1 MIKNA
6 LAYVTRKKKRTVI
19 IFIILTFVLS
29 CLYSCLSI
37 MKSSGTL
44 EESLYKTSNSS
55 LSITK
60 KDANGYFESSQF
72 KDLNKIRGVKKVVY
86 QYDGL
91 SKLANG
97 KVIEAQGMV
106 MREDLS
112 DEMKNVLAL
121 RATSDASKDN
131 LFTSRV
137 FTMTKGKNI
146 SNKDRQSIV
155 VHEDFA
161 KKNNLKL
168 GDSVDLRFFKPDSGS
183 ADTKEYKYK
192 IIGMFSGKKQETYT
206 GLSSDFSENMV
217 FVDYESA
224 QKSMGMP
231 GEHKI
236 LNKISVFA
244 DSPSSL
250 DRLFNKVNKVVTNNS
265 GEAGD
270 STYNIVKDNGAFKD
284 VLESLSSVKHI
295 IRIMTMSIM
304 VGGITVLALILILW
318 LRERVY
324 EIGILL
330 SIGISKLSIVGQFI
344 TELVMVSLPAALI
357 SIIFGGLVQNSIIG
371 SLVSTDDVGML
382 SRTIIDNKNI
392 MVNIV
397 NFLQS
402 YLLLLIVI
410 LISVVIASAMIIV
423 KKPKD
428 ILSQIS

>member
-1 MIKNA
+1 
-6 LAYVTRKKKRTVI
+6 
-19 IFIILTFVLS
+19 
-29 CLYSCLSI
+29 
-37 MKSSGTL
+37 
-44 EESLYKTSNSS
+44 
-55 LSITK
+55 
-60 KDANGYFESSQF
+60 
-72 KDLNKIRGVKKVVY
+72 
-86 QYDGL
+86 
-91 SKLANG
+91 
-97 KVIEAQGMV
+97 MV

-146 SNKDRQSIV
+146 SSKDRQSIV

-168 GDSVDLRFFKPDSGS
+168 GDSVDLRFFQPDSGS

-224 QKSMGMP
+224 KKSMGMS
-231 GEHKI
+231 GEH
-236 LNKISVFA
+236 
-244 DSPSSL
+244 
-250 DRLFNKVNKVVTNNS
+250 KVNKVVTNNS

-344 TELVMVSLPAALI
+344 TELVIVSLPAALV

-371 SLVSTDDVGML
+371 SLVSKEDVGML

>member
-224 QKSMGMP
+224 QKSMGMS
-231 GEHKI
+231 GEHKL

-250 DRLFNKVNKVVTNNS
+250 EKIFKEANKIS
-265 GEAGD
+265 AQD
-270 STYNIVKDNGAFKD
+270 SSYNIAKDNAAFKD

-344 TELVMVSLPAALI
+344 TELVMVSLPAALV

-410 LISVVIASAMIIV
+410 LISVLIASAMIIV

>member
-19 IFIILTFVLS
+19 LLIILTVVLS
-29 CLYSCLSI
+29 FLYSCLSI
-37 MKSSGTL
+37 MKSSSAL
-44 EESLYKTSNSS
+44 EKSLYRSSNSS

-60 KDANGYFESSQF
+60 KDVNGYFDSNQF
-72 KDLNKIRGVKKVVY
+72 EDIEKIRGVKAVVH

-91 SKLANG
+91 TKLVNG

-106 MREDLS
+106 LREDLS

-121 RATSDASKDN
+121 RTTNNASKDN

-137 FTMTKGKNI
+137 FTMTKGRNI
-146 SNKDRQSIV
+146 SENDRNSIV

-161 KKNNLKL
+161 KKNKLKL
-168 GDSVDLRFFKPDSGS
+168 GDTVDMRFFQPESSS
-183 ADTKEYKYK
+183 ADSKEYKYK
-192 IIGMFSGKKQETYT
+192 IIGMFSGRKQETYT

-224 QKSMGMP
+224 QKSMGMT
-231 GEHKI
+231 GDHKI
-236 LNKISVFA
+236 SNKISVFA

-250 DRLFNKVNKVVTNNS
+250 EKIFKEVNKI
-265 GEAGD
+265 AAQD
-270 STYNIVKDNGAFKD
+270 SSYNVAKDNGAFKD
-284 VLESLSSVKHI
+284 ALESLSSVKHI

-304 VGGITVLALILILW
+304 IAGITVLALILILW

-330 SIGISKLSIVGQFI
+330 SVGVSKAAIVGQFI
-344 TELVMVSLPAALI
+344 TELVIVSLPSELVSA
-357 SIIFGGLVQNSIIG
+357 IFGSLVLNNIIG
-371 SLVSTDDVGML
+371 SLVSTEDMGML
-382 SRTIIDNKNI
+382 GKTIIDNKNI
-392 MVNIV
+392 MANLV
-397 NFLQS
+397 NFAQS
-402 YLLLLIVI
+402 YLLLLLVI
-410 LISVVIASAMIIV
+410 LISVFIASTMIIF
-423 KKPKD
+423 KKPKE

>member
-37 MKSSGTL
+37 MKSSSAL
-44 EESLYKTSNSS
+44 EKSLYRSSNSS
-55 LSITK
+55 LSINK
-60 KDANGYFESSQF
+60 KDVNGYFDSNQF
-72 KDLNKIRGVKKVVY
+72 EDIEKIRGVKDVVY

-91 SKLANG
+91 SKLVNG

-106 MREDLS
+106 LREDLS

-121 RATSDASKDN
+121 RATNNANKDN

-137 FTMTKGKNI
+137 FTITKGRNI
-146 SNKDRQSIV
+146 SENDRNSIV

-161 KKNNLKL
+161 KKNKLKL
-168 GDSVDLRFFKPDSGS
+168 GDIVDMRFFQPESSS
-183 ADTKEYKYK
+183 ADSKEYKYK
-192 IIGMFSGKKQETYT
+192 IIGMFSGRKHETYT
-206 GLSSDFSENMV
+206 GISSDFSENMV

-224 QKSMGMP
+224 QKSMGMT
-231 GEHKI
+231 GNNMI
-236 LNKISVFA
+236 SNKISVYA

-250 DRLFNKVNKVVTNNS
+250 EKIFKKVNKIV
-265 GEAGD
+265 AQD
-270 STYNIVKDNGAFKD
+270 SSYNITKDNGAFKD

-344 TELVMVSLPAALI
+344 TELVMVSLPSALI
-357 SIIFGGLVQNSIIG
+357 SAIFGGLVQNSIIG
-371 SLVSTDDVGML
+371 SLVSTEDMGML
-382 SRTIIDNKNI
+382 GKTIIDNKNI
-392 MVNIV
+392 MVNLV
-397 NFLQS
+397 NLAQS
-402 YLLLLIVI
+402 YILLLLVI
-410 LISVVIASAMIIV
+410 FISAVIASTMIIF

>member
-19 IFIILTFVLS
+19 LLIILTLVLS

-37 MKSSGTL
+37 MKSSGDL
-44 EESLYKTSNSS
+44 EKSLYRSSNSS

-60 KDANGYFESSQF
+60 KDVNGYFDSNQIE
-72 KDLNKIRGVKKVVY
+72 DIEKISGVKGMVY

-91 SKLANG
+91 TKLVNG

-106 MREDLS
+106 LREDLS

-121 RATSDASKDN
+121 RATNNASKDN

-137 FTMTKGKNI
+137 FTMTKGRNI
-146 SNKDRQSIV
+146 SENDRNSIV

-161 KKNNLKL
+161 KKNKLKL
-168 GDSVDLRFFKPDSGS
+168 GDTVDMRFFKPDSSS
-183 ADTKEYKYK
+183 ADAKEYKYK
-192 IIGMFSGKKQETYT
+192 IIGMFSGRKQETYT

-217 FVDYESA
+217 FIDYESA
-224 QKSMGMP
+224 QKSMGMT
-231 GEHKI
+231 GNHKI
-236 LNKISVFA
+236 SNKISVFA

-250 DRLFNKVNKVVTNNS
+250 DNIFKEVSKI
-265 GEAGD
+265 AAQD
-270 STYNIVKDNGAFKD
+270 SSYNVSKDNGAFKD

-295 IRIMTMSIM
+295 IIIMTLSIM
-304 VGGITVLALILILW
+304 IAGIAVLALILILW

-330 SIGISKLSIVGQFI
+330 SIGVSKAAIVGQFI
-344 TELVMVSLPAALI
+344 TELVIVSLPSALV
-357 SIIFGGLVQNSIIG
+357 SAIFGSLVLSNIIG
-371 SLVSTDDVGML
+371 SLVSTEDMGML
-382 SRTIIDNKNI
+382 GKTIIDNKNI
-392 MVNIV
+392 MANLV
-397 NFLQS
+397 NFAQS
-402 YLLLLIVI
+402 YLLLLLVI
-410 LISVVIASAMIIV
+410 LISVFIASTMIIF
-423 KKPKD
+423 KKPKE

>member
-37 MKSSGTL
+37 MKSSSTL

-183 ADTKEYKYK
+183 ADAKEYKYK

-224 QKSMGMP
+224 QKSMGMS
-231 GEHKI
+231 GEHKL

-250 DRLFNKVNKVVTNNS
+250 EKIFKEANKIS
-265 GEAGD
+265 AQD
-270 STYNIVKDNGAFKD
+270 SSYNIAKDNAAFKD

-344 TELVMVSLPAALI
+344 TELVMVSLPAALV

-410 LISVVIASAMIIV
+410 LISVLIASAMIIV

>member
-19 IFIILTFVLS
+19 IFIILTLVLS

-37 MKSSGTL
+37 IKSSGEL
-44 EESLYKTSNSS
+44 EKSLYRSSNSS

-60 KDANGYFESSQF
+60 KDANGYFNSNHF
-72 KDLNKIRGVKKVVY
+72 KDLKQISGVKGIAY

-91 SKLANG
+91 TKLVNG

-106 MREDLS
+106 LREDLS

-121 RATSDASKDN
+121 RATNNASKDN

-137 FTMTKGKNI
+137 FTMTKGRNI
-146 SNKDRQSIV
+146 SENDRNSIV

-161 KKNNLKL
+161 KKNKLKL
-168 GDSVDLRFFKPDSGS
+168 GDTVDMRFFQPESSS
-183 ADTKEYKYK
+183 AYAKEYKYK
-192 IIGMFSGKKQETYT
+192 IIGMFSGRKQETYT

-224 QKSMGMP
+224 QKSMGMT
-231 GEHKI
+231 GNHKI
-236 LNKISVFA
+236 SNKISVFA

-250 DRLFNKVNKVVTNNS
+250 EKIFNEVNKI
-265 GEAGD
+265 AAQD
-270 STYNIVKDNGAFKD
+270 SSYNVAKDDGAFKNA
-284 VLESLSSVKHI
+284 LESLSSVKHI
-295 IRIMTMSIM
+295 IRIMTLSIM
-304 VGGITVLALILILW
+304 IAGITVLALILILW

-330 SIGISKLSIVGQFI
+330 SIGVSKAAIVGQFI
-344 TELVMVSLPAALI
+344 TELVIVSLPSALV
-357 SIIFGGLVQNSIIG
+357 SAIFGSLVLSNIIG
-371 SLVSTDDVGML
+371 SLVSTEDMGML
-382 SRTIIDNKNI
+382 GKTIIDNKNV
-392 MVNIV
+392 MVNLV
-397 NFLQS
+397 NFAQS
-402 YLLLLIVI
+402 YLLLLLVI
-410 LISVVIASAMIIV
+410 LISVFIASTMIIF
-423 KKPKD
+423 KKPKE

>member
-19 IFIILTFVLS
+19 LLIILTVVLS

-37 MKSSGTL
+37 MKSSSTL
-44 EESLYKTSNSS
+44 EKSLYHSSNSS

-60 KDANGYFESSQF
+60 KDANGYFESNQF
-72 KDLNKIRGVKKVVY
+72 KDLKKISGVKGIVY

-91 SKLANG
+91 TKLVNG

-121 RATSDASKDN
+121 RATNNAARDS

-137 FTMTKGKNI
+137 FTMTKGRNI
-146 SNKDRQSIV
+146 SENDKNSIV

-161 KKNNLKL
+161 KKNKLKL
-168 GDSVDLRFFKPDSGS
+168 GDTVDMRFFKPESSS
-183 ADTKEYKYK
+183 ADAKEYKYK
-192 IIGMFSGKKQETYT
+192 IIGMFSGRKQETYT

-224 QKSMGMP
+224 QKSMGMI
-231 GEHKI
+231 GDHKI
-236 LNKISVFA
+236 LNKISVFS

-250 DRLFNKVNKVVTNNS
+250 EKIFKEVNKI
-265 GEAGD
+265 AAQD
-270 STYNIVKDNGAFKD
+270 SSYNVAKDNGAFKE
-284 VLESLSSVKHI
+284 VLESLNSVKHI
-295 IRIMTMSIM
+295 IRIMTLSII
-304 VGGITVLALILILW
+304 VAGITVLALILILW

-330 SIGISKLSIVGQFI
+330 SIGVSKVAIVGQFI
-344 TELVMVSLPAALI
+344 TELVIVSLPSALV
-357 SIIFGGLVQNSIIG
+357 SAIFGSLVLNNIIG
-371 SLVSTDDVGML
+371 SLVSTEDMGML
-382 SRTIIDNKNI
+382 SKTIINNKNI
-392 MVNIV
+392 MVNLM
-397 NFLQS
+397 NFAQS
-402 YLLLLIVI
+402 YLLLLLVI
-410 LISVVIASAMIIV
+410 LISVVIASTMILF

>member
-37 MKSSGTL
+37 MKSSSTL

-60 KDANGYFESSQF
+60 KDANGYFDSNQF
-72 KDLNKIRGVKKVVY
+72 EDIEKIRGVKGMVY

-91 SKLANG
+91 TKLVNG

-106 MREDLS
+106 LREDLS

-121 RATSDASKDN
+121 RATNNASKDN

-137 FTMTKGKNI
+137 FTMTKGRNI
-146 SNKDRQSIV
+146 SENDRNSIV

-161 KKNNLKL
+161 KKNKLKL
-168 GDSVDLRFFKPDSGS
+168 GDTVDMRFFKPDSSS
-183 ADTKEYKYK
+183 ADAKEYKYK
-192 IIGMFSGKKQETYT
+192 IIGMFSGRKQETYT

-217 FVDYESA
+217 FIDYESA
-224 QKSMGMP
+224 QSMGMT
-231 GEHKI
+231 GNHKI
-236 LNKISVFA
+236 SNKISVFA

-250 DRLFNKVNKVVTNNS
+250 DNIFKEVSKI
-265 GEAGD
+265 AAQD
-270 STYNIVKDNGAFKD
+270 SSYNVSKDNGAFKD

-295 IRIMTMSIM
+295 IRIMTLSIM
-304 VGGITVLALILILW
+304 IAGITVLALILILW

-330 SIGISKLSIVGQFI
+330 SIGVSKAAIVGQFI
-344 TELVMVSLPAALI
+344 TELVIVSLPSALV
-357 SIIFGGLVQNSIIG
+357 SAIFGSLVLSNIIG
-371 SLVSTDDVGML
+371 SLVSTEDMGML
-382 SRTIIDNKNI
+382 GKTIIDNKNI
-392 MVNIV
+392 MVNLV
-397 NFLQS
+397 NFAQS
-402 YLLLLIVI
+402 YLLLLLVI
-410 LISVVIASAMIIV
+410 LISVVIASTMIIF
-423 KKPKD
+423 KKPKE

>member
-161 KKNNLKL
+161 KKNSLKL
-168 GDSVDLRFFKPDSGS
+168 GDSVDLRF
-183 ADTKEYKYK
+183 
-192 IIGMFSGKKQETYT
+192 
-206 GLSSDFSENMV
+206 
-217 FVDYESA
+217 
-224 QKSMGMP
+224 
-231 GEHKI
+231 
-236 LNKISVFA
+236 
-244 DSPSSL
+244 
-250 DRLFNKVNKVVTNNS
+250 
-265 GEAGD
+265 
-270 STYNIVKDNGAFKD
+270 
-284 VLESLSSVKHI
+284 
-295 IRIMTMSIM
+295 
-304 VGGITVLALILILW
+304 
-318 LRERVY
+318 
-324 EIGILL
+324 
-330 SIGISKLSIVGQFI
+330 
-344 TELVMVSLPAALI
+344 
-357 SIIFGGLVQNSIIG
+357 
-371 SLVSTDDVGML
+371 L
-382 SRTIIDNKNI
+382 SRTAAVPMQRNI
-392 MVNIV
+392 
-397 NFLQS
+397 S
-402 YLLLLIVI
+402 T
-410 LISVVIASAMIIV
+410 
-423 KKPKD
+423 K
-428 ILSQIS
+428 

>member
-91 SKLANG
+91 LKLANG

-224 QKSMGMP
+224 QKSMGMS
-231 GEHKI
+231 GEHKL

-250 DRLFNKVNKVVTNNS
+250 EKIFKKANKIS
-265 GEAGD
+265 AQD
-270 STYNIVKDNGAFKD
+270 SSYNIAKDNAAFKD

-344 TELVMVSLPAALI
+344 TELVMVSLPAALV

-410 LISVVIASAMIIV
+410 LISVLIASAMIIV

>member
-19 IFIILTFVLS
+19 LLIILTVVLS

-37 MKSSGTL
+37 MKSSSAL
-44 EESLYKTSNSS
+44 EKSLYRSSNSS

-60 KDANGYFESSQF
+60 KDVNGYFDSNQF
-72 KDLNKIRGVKKVVY
+72 EDIEKIRGVKAVVH

-91 SKLANG
+91 TKLVNG

-106 MREDLS
+106 LREDLS

-121 RATSDASKDN
+121 RATNNASKDN

-137 FTMTKGKNI
+137 FTMTKGRNI
-146 SNKDRQSIV
+146 SENDRNSIV

-161 KKNNLKL
+161 KKNKLKL
-168 GDSVDLRFFKPDSGS
+168 GDTVDMRFFQPESSS
-183 ADTKEYKYK
+183 ADSKEYKYK
-192 IIGMFSGKKQETYT
+192 IIGMFSGRKQETYT

-224 QKSMGMP
+224 QKSMGMT
-231 GEHKI
+231 GNHKI
-236 LNKISVFA
+236 SNKISVFA

-250 DRLFNKVNKVVTNNS
+250 DKVFKEVNKI
-265 GEAGD
+265 AAQD
-270 STYNIVKDNGAFKD
+270 SSYNVAKDNGAFKD
-284 VLESLSSVKHI
+284 ALESLSSVKHI

-304 VGGITVLALILILW
+304 IAGITVLALILILW

-330 SIGISKLSIVGQFI
+330 SVGVSKAAIVGQFI
-344 TELVMVSLPAALI
+344 TELVIVSLPSALV
-357 SIIFGGLVQNSIIG
+357 SAIFGSLVLSNIIG

>member
-19 IFIILTFVLS
+19 LLIILTLVLS

-37 MKSSGTL
+37 MKSSGDL
-44 EESLYKTSNSS
+44 EKSLYRSSNSS

-60 KDANGYFESSQF
+60 KDVNGYFDSNQIE
-72 KDLNKIRGVKKVVY
+72 DIEKISGVKGMVY

-91 SKLANG
+91 TKLVNG

-106 MREDLS
+106 LREDLS

-121 RATSDASKDN
+121 RATNNASKDN

-137 FTMTKGKNI
+137 FTMTKGRNI
-146 SNKDRQSIV
+146 SENDRNSIV

-161 KKNNLKL
+161 KKNKLKL
-168 GDSVDLRFFKPDSGS
+168 GDTVDMRFFKPDSSS
-183 ADTKEYKYK
+183 ADAKEYKYK
-192 IIGMFSGKKQETYT
+192 IIGMFSGRKQETYT

-217 FVDYESA
+217 FIDYESA
-224 QKSMGMP
+224 QKSMGMT
-231 GEHKI
+231 GNHKI
-236 LNKISVFA
+236 SNKISVFA

-250 DRLFNKVNKVVTNNS
+250 DNIFKEVSKI
-265 GEAGD
+265 AAQD
-270 STYNIVKDNGAFKD
+270 SSYNVSKDNGAFKD

-295 IRIMTMSIM
+295 IIIMTLSIM
-304 VGGITVLALILILW
+304 IAGIAVLALILILW

-330 SIGISKLSIVGQFI
+330 SIGVSKAAIVGQFI
-344 TELVMVSLPAALI
+344 TELVIVSLPSALV
-357 SIIFGGLVQNSIIG
+357 SAIFGSLVLNNIIG
-371 SLVSTDDVGML
+371 SLVSTEDMGML
-382 SRTIIDNKNI
+382 GKTIIDNKNI
-392 MVNIV
+392 MANLV
-397 NFLQS
+397 NFAQS
-402 YLLLLIVI
+402 YLLLLLVI
-410 LISVVIASAMIIV
+410 LISVVIASTMIIF
-423 KKPKD
+423 KKPKE

>member
-37 MKSSGTL
+37 MKSSSTL

-60 KDANGYFESSQF
+60 KDANGYFVSSQF
-72 KDLNKIRGVKKVVY
+72 KDLSKIRGVKKVVY

-183 ADTKEYKYK
+183 ADAKEYKYK

-224 QKSMGMP
+224 QKSMGMS
-231 GEHKI
+231 GEHKL

-250 DRLFNKVNKVVTNNS
+250 EKIFKEANKIS
-265 GEAGD
+265 AQD
-270 STYNIVKDNGAFKD
+270 SSYNIAKDNAAFKD

-344 TELVMVSLPAALI
+344 TELVMVSLPAALV

-410 LISVVIASAMIIV
+410 LISVLIASAMIIV